1 MVIQSFADVAKAIG
15 TYWLALIVLFEASP
29 YSATLAPLTV
39 IVVNHCKQ
47 LLIGLRSRPESS
59 PIIPRMTE
67 RAATDLPA
75 QEVAWPERRQRIC
88 GPFLSRRGCGD
99 SHPAVLETI
108 FGRVFDHR

>member
-47 LLIGLRSRPESS
+47 SLVGLRSRPESS

-67 RAATDLPA
+67 GAATDLPA
-75 QEVAWPERRQRIC
+75 QGGRLAGAPPANLRPVSESARV
-88 GPFLSRRGCGD
+88 RG
-99 SHPAVLETI
+99 
-108 FGRVFDHR
+108 